1 MLGLLA
7 VPLLEI
13 KGYVVLLSFYIKMM
27 KGRRLQACSLRH
39 GIKNGMLSV
48 WGKLDLF
55 KSARRAVLPPP
66 PPLPAPRS
74 PWLRAWQKRKAEHFL
89 IASEDYR

>member
-7 VPLLEI
+7 VSLSEI

-66 PPLPAPRS
+66 PPPRPPLPLATCLAKKKSGTLFNRV
-74 PWLRAWQKRKAEHFL
+74 
-89 IASEDYR
+89 

>member
-7 VPLLEI
+7 VPLSEI

-48 WGKLDLF
+48 WCPKLDLF

-66 PPLPAPRS
+66 PPSPPPAPLGYV
-74 PWLRAWQKRKAEHFL
+74 PGKKEKRNTF
-89 IASEDYR
+89 

>member
-7 VPLLEI
+7 VPLSEI
-13 KGYVVLLSFYIKMM
+13 KSYVVLLSFYIKMM

-39 GIKNGMLSV
+39 SIKKGMLSV

-55 KSARRAVLPPP
+55 KSGRQGGSP
-66 PPLPAPRS
+66 PPLATC
-74 PWLRAWQKRKAEHFL
+74 LRV
-89 IASEDYR
+89 ASLAVL

>member
-7 VPLLEI
+7 VPLSEI

-66 PPLPAPRS
+66 PPPPRPPLPLATCLAKKKSGTLFNRV
-74 PWLRAWQKRKAEHFL
+74 
-89 IASEDYR
+89 

>member
-7 VPLLEI
+7 VPLSEI
-13 KGYVVLLSFYIKMM
+13 KSDVVLLSFYIKMM

-39 GIKNGMLSV
+39 SIKKGMLSV

-55 KSARRAVLPPP
+55 KSGREESS
-66 PPLPAPRS
+66 PLPLAPLATR
-74 PWLRAWQKRKAEHFL
+74 LQVDGHL
-89 IASEDYR
+89 NICILVL